1 MSQSFQ
7 FSVLES
13 LFPKSNKCDLHMFS
27 LSDVYGSSESVK
39 SDVSAEELESDF
51 YLWSSL
57 KLGTCVIISLGYS

>member
-13 LFPKSNKCDLHMFS
+13 LFPKSNKCDS